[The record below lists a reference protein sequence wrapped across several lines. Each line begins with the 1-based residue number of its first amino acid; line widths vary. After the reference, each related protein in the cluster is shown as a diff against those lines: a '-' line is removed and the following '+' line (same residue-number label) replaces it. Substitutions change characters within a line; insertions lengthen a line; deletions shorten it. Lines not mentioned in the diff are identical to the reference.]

1 MEMNEQMINKI
12 LNDVTSSVKFIC
24 EEDLNY
30 LQISSKLEVLNQKM
44 AELETLAIYTNDKT
58 FTNTV
63 CAMQVIANNFND
75 EIMKEFGK
83 PFSKEFKEK
92 QLNFLRNT
100 SSTFDIAVDDVANI
114 QSSTEEFKE
123 EKARKYNKK
132 MKETKKE
139 YEKKNTKEV
148 VDEIIKKTN
157 EKLNNYFEN
166 ADDIKEYLTFMSK
179 FHSYSVGNCALIQNQ
194 FKGAYAVGSYNFW
207 KEKGFPV
214 KRGEKG
220 IQILVPTPIKR
231 FIDENGKAQ
240 YVSKATKEQ
249 KEKIKNGELESYT
262 RMGYKQGYVFDVS
275 QTNAKAEDLPKI
287 FPNKWLEG
295 EVYDYDLLK
304 IAMERLS
311 EKIGY
316 KIIDA
321 PYELGVAKGVTFPNT
336 NEIALNPRNSDL
348 QNAKTLLHELAHA
361 KLHTAKTMN
370 DYSLEEREFEAEM
383 VAFTVCSHFGID
395 TSEYSLKYLDHYTK
409 DTDIKERKKLLN
421 EIRETS
427 AEFIDSIE
435 ESLLSFEKER
445 ELAYADIDREME
457 KMRME
462 KERAELEVDKQLAE
476 LEKENKELRK
486 EIEKEDN
493 KDIIYTKFVFS
504 EHSGIEEDLV
514 LPFEEANELV
524 KTLIDI
530 EKAKGEVGYYK
541 TNFELYFDKDCT
553 DKFYSGR
560 VDIGDSVEVDLK
572 THIYNHLNYYQ
583 KEHNLSNTKKNAFF
597 QAIGIEQTKETIE
610 EKKIENIQTDKKVME
625 ERKEIP
631 IPKKEDTLKNK
642 EIKSLP
648 ENDVKKEVIN
658 KPIKDEEIYI
668 HFISSENEHIEK
680 GDVYSLDDADDL
692 IRTINN
698 IKIGEGKQNKEKI
711 EFALC
716 KGSNLGQSEY
726 NGSFYLGEPSLN
738 DFRDNLADS
747 IGKSS
752 LSENIKESLLE
763 ITGIGANKGFENT
776 L

>member
-1 MEMNEQMINKI
+1 MEMNDQMINKI
-12 LNDVTSSVKFIC
+12 LNEVTSSVKFIC

-30 LQISSKLEVLNQKM
+30 LQTSSKLEVLNQKM

-63 CAMQVIANNFND
+63 CAMQVIANNFNE

-100 SSTFDIAVDDVANI
+100 SSTFDIAVNDVANI
-114 QSSTEEFKE
+114 PSSTEEFKE
-123 EKARKYNKK
+123 EKTRKYNKK

-157 EKLNNYFEN
+157 EKLNNYFESTE
-166 ADDIKEYLTFMSK
+166 DIKEYLIFMSK
-179 FHSYSVGNCALIQNQ
+179 FHNYSVGNCALIQNQ
-194 FKGAYAVGSYNFW
+194 FAGAYAVGSFNFW

-214 KRGEKG
+214 KKGEKG

-231 FIDENGKAQ
+231 FKDENGKLK
-240 YVSKATKEQ
+240 YVSQATKEE

-295 EVYDYDLLK
+295 EIYDYDLFK

-321 PYELGVAKGVTFPNT
+321 PYELGVAKGVAFPT
-336 NEIALNPRNSDL
+336 TKEIALNPRNSDL

-361 KLHTAKTMN
+361 KLHTAETMN
-370 DYSLEEREFEAEM
+370 NYSHEEREFEAEM

-409 DTDIKERKKLLN
+409 DTDIKDRKKLLN

-435 ESLLSFEKER
+435 ESFLNFEKER

-462 KERAELEVDKQLAE
+462 KERAELEIEKEKQLAE
-476 LEKENKELRK
+476 LEKENKELKK

-493 KDIIYTKFVFS
+493 KDTIYTKFVFS
-504 EHSGIEEDLV
+504 EHSGIKEDLV
-514 LPFEEANELV
+514 LPFEEANDLV

-530 EKAKGEVGYYK
+530 EKAKGEAGYYK
-541 TNFELYFDKDCT
+541 TNFELYFDKECT
-553 DKFYSGR
+553 DKFYTGR

-572 THIYNHLNYYQ
+572 NHIYDHLNYHQ
-583 KEHNLSNTKKNAFF
+583 KEHNLSNAKKNAFF
-597 QAIGIEQTKETIE
+597 QAIGIEQTQETIE
-610 EKKIENIQTDKKVME
+610 EKKVENKQTDKKVME

-631 IPKKEDTLKNK
+631 ISEK
-642 EIKSLP
+642 EIKHTL
-648 ENDVKKEVIN
+648 END
-658 KPIKDEEIYI
+658 EIYVK
-668 HFISSENEHIEK
+668 FTSSKNEHIEK
-680 GDVYSLDDADDL
+680 GDVYSFEDANEL
-692 IRTINN
+692 IKTLND
-698 IKIGEGKQNKEKI
+698 IKIAEGLGKKEKV
-711 EFALC
+711 EFNLCEDFECKKHLC
-716 KGSNLGQSEY
+716 KGNFNIGDDNIDDLRTKLATDIKNKSNLSESKK
-726 NGSFYLGEPSLN
+726 NKIFKAINLGGLERENSMSL
-738 DFRDNLADS
+738 
-747 IGKSS
+747 
-752 LSENIKESLLE
+752 
-763 ITGIGANKGFENT
+763 
-776 L
+776 

>member
-63 CAMQVIANNFND
+63 CAMQVIANNFNE

-100 SSTFDIAVDDVANI
+100 SSTFNIAVNDVANI
-114 QSSTEEFKE
+114 PSSTEEFKE
-123 EKARKYNKK
+123 EKTRKYNKK

-157 EKLNNYFEN
+157 EKLNNYFASAE
-166 ADDIKEYLTFMSK
+166 DIKEYLVFMSK
-179 FHSYSVGNCALIQNQ
+179 FHNYSVGNCALIQNQ
-194 FKGAYAVGSYNFW
+194 FAGAYAVGSYNFW

-214 KRGEKG
+214 KKGEKG

-231 FIDENGKAQ
+231 FKDENGKLK
-240 YVSKATKEQ
+240 YVSQATKEE

-295 EVYDYDLLK
+295 EIYDYDLFK

-361 KLHTAKTMN
+361 KLHTAETMN
-370 DYSLEEREFEAEM
+370 NYSHEEREFEAEM

-409 DTDIKERKKLLN
+409 DTDIKDRKKLLN

-435 ESLLSFEKER
+435 ESFLNFEKER
-445 ELAYADIDREME
+445 ELAYSDIDREME

-462 KERAELEVDKQLAE
+462 KERTELEVDKQLAE
-476 LEKENKELRK
+476 LEKENTELKK
-486 EIEKEDN
+486 EIEKENN
-493 KDIIYTKFVFS
+493 KDTIYTKFVFS
-504 EHSGIEEDLV
+504 EHSDIKEDSV
-514 LPFEEANELV
+514 YKFEDAN
-524 KTLIDI
+524 KLIKNLNILCRDEI
-530 EKAKGEVGYYK
+530 GYYK
-541 TNFELYFDKDCT
+541 TQFELYFDKDCT

-560 VDIGDSVEVDLK
+560 VDIGDSVEIDLK

-583 KEHNLSNTKKNAFF
+583 KEHNLSENKKLALFKTL
-597 QAIGIEQTKETIE
+597 GID
-610 EKKIENIQTDKKVME
+610 NKKVAIA
-625 ERKEIP
+625 KP
-631 IPKKEDTLKNK
+631 SKN
-642 EIKSLP
+642 
-648 ENDVKKEVIN
+648 
-658 KPIKDEEIYI
+658 
-668 HFISSENEHIEK
+668 
-680 GDVYSLDDADDL
+680 
-692 IRTINN
+692 
-698 IKIGEGKQNKEKI
+698 
-711 EFALC
+711 
-716 KGSNLGQSEY
+716 
-726 NGSFYLGEPSLN
+726 
-738 DFRDNLADS
+738 
-747 IGKSS
+747 
-752 LSENIKESLLE
+752 LE
-763 ITGIGANKGFENT
+763 I
-776 L
+776 

>member
-100 SSTFDIAVDDVANI
+100 SSTFDIAVDDVTNI
-114 QSSTEEFKE
+114 PSSTEEFKE

-157 EKLNNYFEN
+157 EKLNNYFES

-179 FHSYSVGNCALIQNQ
+179 FHNYSVGNCALIQNQ

-231 FIDENGKAQ
+231 FIDENGKSQ

-321 PYELGVAKGVTFPNT
+321 PYELGVAKGVTFPAT

-435 ESLLSFEKER
+435 ESFLNFEKER

-504 EHSGIEEDLV
+504 EHSGIKEDSV
-514 LPFEEANELV
+514 YKFEDAN
-524 KTLIDI
+524 KLIKNLNILCRDEI
-530 EKAKGEVGYYK
+530 GYYK
-541 TNFELYFDKDCT
+541 TQFELYFDKDCT

-583 KEHNLSNTKKNAFF
+583 KEHNLSENKKLALFKTL
-597 QAIGIEQTKETIE
+597 GID
-610 EKKIENIQTDKKVME
+610 NKKVAIA
-625 ERKEIP
+625 KP
-631 IPKKEDTLKNK
+631 SKN
-642 EIKSLP
+642 
-648 ENDVKKEVIN
+648 
-658 KPIKDEEIYI
+658 
-668 HFISSENEHIEK
+668 
-680 GDVYSLDDADDL
+680 
-692 IRTINN
+692 
-698 IKIGEGKQNKEKI
+698 
-711 EFALC
+711 
-716 KGSNLGQSEY
+716 
-726 NGSFYLGEPSLN
+726 
-738 DFRDNLADS
+738 
-747 IGKSS
+747 
-752 LSENIKESLLE
+752 LE
-763 ITGIGANKGFENT
+763 I
-776 L
+776 

>member
-114 QSSTEEFKE
+114 PSSTEEFKE

-157 EKLNNYFEN
+157 EKLNNYFES

-179 FHSYSVGNCALIQNQ
+179 FHNYSVGNCALIQNQ

-231 FIDENGKAQ
+231 FIDENGKSQ

-409 DTDIKERKKLLN
+409 NTDIKERKKLLN

-435 ESLLSFEKER
+435 ESLLDFEKER

-457 KMRME
+457 NMRME

-493 KDIIYTKFVFS
+493 KDTIYTKFVFS
-504 EHSGIEEDLV
+504 EHTDIKEDLV

-541 TNFELYFDKDCT
+541 TQFELYFDKECT
-553 DKFYSGR
+553 DKFYTGR

-572 THIYNHLNYYQ
+572 NHIYDHLNYHQ
-583 KEHNLSNTKKNAFF
+583 KEHNLSNAKKNAFF
-597 QAIGIEQTKETIE
+597 QAIGVEQTQEKIE
-610 EKKIENIQTDKKVME
+610 EKKIENIQTTKKIME

-631 IPKKEDTLKNK
+631 ISEK
-642 EIKSLP
+642 EIKPTL
-648 ENDVKKEVIN
+648 END
-658 KPIKDEEIYI
+658 EIYVK
-668 HFISSENEHIEK
+668 FTSSENEHIEK
-680 GDVYSLDDADDL
+680 GDVYSFEDANEL
-692 IRTINN
+692 IKTLND
-698 IKIGEGKQNKEKI
+698 IKIAEGLGKKEKV
-711 EFALC
+711 EFNLCEDFECKKHLC
-716 KGSNLGQSEY
+716 KGNFNIGDDNIDDLRTKLATDIKNKSNLSESKK
-726 NGSFYLGEPSLN
+726 NKIFKAINLGGSKNENSL
-738 DFRDNLADS
+738 
-747 IGKSS
+747 
-752 LSENIKESLLE
+752 
-763 ITGIGANKGFENT
+763 T

>member
-63 CAMQVIANNFND
+63 CAMQVIANNFNE

-100 SSTFDIAVDDVANI
+100 SSTFDIAVNDVANI
-114 QSSTEEFKE
+114 PSSTEEFKE
-123 EKARKYNKK
+123 EKTRKYNKK

-157 EKLNNYFEN
+157 EKLNNYFASAE
-166 ADDIKEYLTFMSK
+166 DIKEYLVFMSK
-179 FHSYSVGNCALIQNQ
+179 FHNYSVGNCALIQNQ
-194 FKGAYAVGSYNFW
+194 FAGAYAVGSYNFW

-214 KRGEKG
+214 KKGEKG

-231 FIDENGKAQ
+231 FKDENGKLK
-240 YVSKATKEQ
+240 YVSQATKEE

-295 EVYDYDLLK
+295 EIYDYDLFK

-361 KLHTAKTMN
+361 KLHTAETMN
-370 DYSLEEREFEAEM
+370 NYSHEEREFEAEM

-409 DTDIKERKKLLN
+409 DTDIKDRKKLLN

-435 ESLLSFEKER
+435 ESFLNFEKER
-445 ELAYADIDREME
+445 ELAYSDIDREME

-462 KERAELEVDKQLAE
+462 KERTELEVDKQLAE
-476 LEKENKELRK
+476 LEKENTELKK
-486 EIEKEDN
+486 EIEKENN
-493 KDIIYTKFVFS
+493 KDTIYTKFVFS
-504 EHSGIEEDLV
+504 EHSDIKEDSV
-514 LPFEEANELV
+514 YKFEDAN
-524 KTLIDI
+524 KLIKNLNILCRDEI
-530 EKAKGEVGYYK
+530 GYYK
-541 TNFELYFDKDCT
+541 TQFELYFDKDCT

-560 VDIGDSVEVDLK
+560 VDIGDSVEIDLK

-583 KEHNLSNTKKNAFF
+583 KEHNLSENKKLALFKTL
-597 QAIGIEQTKETIE
+597 GID
-610 EKKIENIQTDKKVME
+610 NKKVAIA
-625 ERKEIP
+625 KP
-631 IPKKEDTLKNK
+631 SKN
-642 EIKSLP
+642 
-648 ENDVKKEVIN
+648 
-658 KPIKDEEIYI
+658 
-668 HFISSENEHIEK
+668 
-680 GDVYSLDDADDL
+680 
-692 IRTINN
+692 
-698 IKIGEGKQNKEKI
+698 
-711 EFALC
+711 
-716 KGSNLGQSEY
+716 
-726 NGSFYLGEPSLN
+726 
-738 DFRDNLADS
+738 
-747 IGKSS
+747 
-752 LSENIKESLLE
+752 LE
-763 ITGIGANKGFENT
+763 I
-776 L
+776 